1 MKLLRLF
8 CRKGRPEPVTES
20 SAAEPLL
27 AAALTVLEAGGILT
41 QAVRRYACSADGRFC
56 ALTLD
61 DYCSYAVDLQRQRY
75 VPFPTSG
82 VCGFSDEGLVLSP
95 DEERFSLE
103 LSGFESFTVD
113 LARDE
118 LDWCYPPPHA
128 HD

>member
-1 MKLLRLF
+1 M
-8 CRKGRPEPVTES
+8 TDA

-27 AAALTVLEAGGILT
+27 AAALAVLEAGGILP

-56 ALTLD
+56 ALMLD
-61 DYCSYAVDLQRQRY
+61 DYRSYAVDLQRQRY
-75 VPFPTSG
+75 VSFPTAG

-113 LARDE
+113 LVWDE
-118 LDWCYPPPHA
+118 LNWCYPPHA

>member
-27 AAALTVLEAGGILT
+27 AAALAVLEAGGILP
-41 QAVRRYACSADGRFC
+41 QAVRRYACLADGRFC

-61 DYCSYAVDLQRQRY
+61 DYRSYAVDLQRQCY
-75 VPFPTSG
+75 VSFPNAG
-82 VCGFSDEGLVLSP
+82 VCGFSDDGLVLSP

-103 LSGFESFTVD
+103 PSGFDSFTVD
-113 LARDE
+113 LAGDE
-118 LDWCYPPPHA
+118 LDWCYPQPHSQE
-128 HD
+128 